1 MLLRQLMLDRVVV
14 SMPFAVKMAT
24 LQANMQLQ
32 LCVRNRPY
40 SSLFSLRASNKNNV
54 AGIML
59 WDVKM
64 SATCEKTIS

>member
-14 SMPFAVKMAT
+14 SMLFAVKMAT

-32 LCVRNRPY
+32 LCVRNGPY
-40 SSLFSLRASNKNNV
+40 SGLFSLRASNKNDV

-59 WDVKM
+59 WDVKI
-64 SATCEKTIS
+64 SATCGKTIS

>member
-14 SMPFAVKMAT
+14 SMLFAVKMAT

-32 LCVRNRPY
+32 LCVRNGPY
-40 SSLFSLRASNKNNV
+40 SSLFSLRASNKNDV

-59 WDVKM
+59 WDMKM
-64 SATCEKTIS
+64 STTCGKTIS